1 MEIVELKCINLGDT
15 LDALQAQECKELRVP
30 VPLPGHVARLP
41 ENHGEG
47 IRRRLWRE
55 IIADQWG
62 NQQFTN
68 DSFYRVSFELDEN
81 DEVYEDD
88 LSADMKKL
96 LNYCRPALNL
106 GEPKFIIGDA
116 YLLFDV
122 MW

>member
-1 MEIVELKCINLGDT
+1 MDIVELKCINLGDT
-15 LDALQAQECKELRVP
+15 LDELQEQECNDLDLT
-30 VPLPGHVARLP
+30 VPLPGHAFTLP
-41 ENHGEG
+41 DGRDG

-55 IIADQWG
+55 VISDQWG

-88 LSADMKKL
+88 LSEDMKKL
-96 LNYCRPALNL
+96 LDYCRPALNL
-106 GEPKFIIGDA
+106 GEPAFIIGDA